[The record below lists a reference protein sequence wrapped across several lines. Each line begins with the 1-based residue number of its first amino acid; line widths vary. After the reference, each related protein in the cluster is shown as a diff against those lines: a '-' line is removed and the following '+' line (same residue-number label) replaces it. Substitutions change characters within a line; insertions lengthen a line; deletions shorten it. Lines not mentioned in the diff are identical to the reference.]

1 MGSVSCSSRLRMR
14 GAHPRV
20 LTDVSLPFHCC
31 EMMEG
36 YEPAQPCVK
45 KVNEWFESPRFKPL
59 VFEQGWKNSQA
70 EAQVVVT
77 GPSCVSAFTAH

>member
-1 MGSVSCSSRLRMR
+1 
-14 GAHPRV
+14 
-20 LTDVSLPFHCC
+20 
-31 EMMEG
+31 MMEG
-36 YEPAQPCVK
+36 HEPAQPCVK